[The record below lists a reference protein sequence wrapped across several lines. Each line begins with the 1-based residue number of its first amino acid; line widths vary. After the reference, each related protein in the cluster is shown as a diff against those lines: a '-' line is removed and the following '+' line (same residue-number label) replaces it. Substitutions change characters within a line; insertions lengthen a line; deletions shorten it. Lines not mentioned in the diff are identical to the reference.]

1 MPGLS
6 PDRHR
11 TRLAFD
17 YEVLAAMLPHPLV
30 SMVAYRS
37 LRDAQQKRPLS
48 HEHGLLGLA
57 EVYDFTY
64 RFPILVAED
73 RKVPAA
79 TARFILDAGG
89 NYPFTSPSVQ
99 FLGPI
104 PWIPHVYPSSGVVC
118 LGNGWRRT
126 GGRTLL
132 AQLVVHTMRSVNLDE
147 PDQGQDVEANNNALD
162 YWRDELNSK
171 PLHPGLEYP
180 TLPLRV
186 THGVEEPAEPKGFRL
201 LEEEH
206 TAPRTGFRLLGN
218 DS

>member
-6 PDRHR
+6 PDKHK

-17 YEVLAAMLPHPLV
+17 FEVLAAMLPHPLV

-37 LRDAQQKRPLS
+37 LRDAEQKRPLS

-64 RFPILVAED
+64 RFPILISED
-73 RKVPAA
+73 RKVSAA
-79 TARFILDAGG
+79 TARFILDVGG
-89 NYPFTSPSVQ
+89 KYPFSVPSAQ

-104 PWIPHVYPSSGVVC
+104 PWIPHVFPSGVVC
-118 LGNGWRRT
+118 LGDGWRRAS
-126 GGRTLL
+126 GRMLL
-132 AQLVVHTMRSVNLDE
+132 AQLAVHVAYLLNFDE
-147 PDQGQDVEANNNALD
+147 PDRGQDIEANNDALD

-201 LEEEH
+201 LEEERA
-206 TAPRTGFRLLGN
+206 TPRTGFRLLG
-218 DS
+218 DGS